1 MISLKK
7 GLAFECQQ
15 CSYCCRFE
23 PGFVFLT
30 PGDIKKMSSFFKLS
44 EKDFIHRYCREVNSS
59 EGCLVSLKEKKNHD
73 CMFWEEGCTIY
84 PARPVQCQSYPF
96 WASVINSEESW
107 NKESRYCP
115 GIGRGSVLTEEEI
128 RKRMNLREEPL
139 FSCEDK
145 VE

>member
-7 GLAFECQQ
+7 GLAFQCQQ

-30 PGDIKKMSSFFKLS
+30 STDIKKLASYFKIS
-44 EKDFIHRYCREVNSS
+44 TKAYIDNHCRKVH
-59 EGCLVSLKEKKNHD
+59 GVGGTQISLKEKKNHD
-73 CMFWEEGCTIY
+73 CQYWDQGCTVY
-84 PARPVQCQSYPF
+84 PARPVQCISYPF
-96 WASVINSEESW
+96 WSSILESEERW
-107 NKESRYCP
+107 KKESEFCP
-115 GIGRGSVLTEEEI
+115 GIGKGPLLAEGEI
-128 RKRMNLREEPL
+128 LKRLKLRDEPL